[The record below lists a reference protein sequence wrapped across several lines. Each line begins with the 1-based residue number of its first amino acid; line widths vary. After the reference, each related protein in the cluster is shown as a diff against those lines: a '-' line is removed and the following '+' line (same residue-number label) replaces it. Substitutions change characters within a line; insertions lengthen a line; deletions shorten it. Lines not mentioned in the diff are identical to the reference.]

1 MGKGNA
7 CCGGEPSAED
17 EEKENANL
25 RDSMANTGKNCIT
38 DPEHFTRC
46 LTDPHMLLVFIAF
59 LVGMAIILVTAINEG
74 EIERILYGACHPSLL
89 SA

>member
-1 MGKGNA
+1 MGKGKA
-7 CCGGEPSAED
+7 CCEPSKED
-17 EEKENANL
+17 QDEANKNM
-25 RDSMANTGKNCIT
+25 RESMAKEGTNIIT
-38 DPEHFTRC
+38 DPTFTRC

-74 EIERILYGACHPSLL
+74 EIERILYGAYHPSLL